1 VRAVKI
7 GDVESLI
14 RRSLPG
20 RAKAVQEVNLSFRIA
35 GSLISFPTLVGQE
48 VAEGDLL
55 ARLDPRDHE
64 VNLRTVEGQLER
76 AKAELEAMKVA
87 RPEDISRAKA
97 DVRAAD
103 ADLTLAKQEL
113 RRLVSIREEDSGAI
127 AAVRIDQ
134 AEASK
139 GVAQAALASAQE
151 MLAIAT
157 GGARPEDIIA
167 KESEIASLAA
177 SVDSAHDNLSY
188 TYMRAPFDGTIVA
201 TYVQNFEDVQ
211 AKASIMRLLDTD
223 SIEMVID
230 IPERS
235 ISNLNNLLKITV
247 KFDAF
252 PDYELLAEIS
262 EVGTEASLTTRTYP
276 VTLLMEQPDDIK
288 ILPGMAGRAT
298 TEISEGGDSEDGS
311 PVVPVSAVFSPE
323 DSQQSFVWVI
333 NTETNK
339 AERRPVQIGRLTALG
354 IVITDG
360 VTTGEWVV
368 TAGVNSLREG
378 QEVRLLEPDND
389 EG

>member
-1 VRAVKI
+1 
-7 GDVESLI
+7 
-14 RRSLPG
+14 
-20 RAKAVQEVNLSFRIA
+20 
-35 GSLISFPTLVGQE
+35 
-48 VAEGDLL
+48 
-55 ARLDPRDHE
+55 
-64 VNLRTVEGQLER
+64 
-76 AKAELEAMKVA
+76 
-87 RPEDISRAKA
+87 
-97 DVRAAD
+97 
-103 ADLTLAKQEL
+103 
-113 RRLVSIREEDSGAI
+113 
-127 AAVRIDQ
+127 
-134 AEASK
+134 
-139 GVAQAALASAQE
+139 
-151 MLAIAT
+151 
-157 GGARPEDIIA
+157 
-167 KESEIASLAA
+167 
-177 SVDSAHDNLSY
+177 
-188 TYMRAPFDGTIVA
+188 MRAPFDGTIVA

-252 PDYELLAEIS
+252 PDHELLAEVS

-298 TEISEGGDSEDGS
+298 AEISQGEDSEDGGT
-311 PVVPVSAVFSPE
+311 VVPVSAVFSPE

-339 AERRPVQIGRLTALG
+339 AERRPVQTGRLTALG
-354 IVITDG
+354 IVVSDG
-360 VTTGEWVV
+360 VTVGEWVV

-378 QEVRLLEPDND
+378 QEVRLLEPEND